1 MRQEEMSKVRKVKS
15 PSYAGYEEKR
25 RDIGLRTGERGVI
38 TQVDISLIEFYH

>member
-1 MRQEEMSKVRKVKS
+1 MSKVRKVKS